1 MPDNATDLTP
11 DGAAFHRFATNFF
24 RDLDDAV
31 ETEFE
36 ASLNEDDGD
45 E

>member
-1 MPDNATDLTP
+1 MSDNTTELTP
-11 DGAAFHRFATNFF
+11 DGEAFHRFATNFF

-31 ETEFE
+31 EAEFE
-36 ASLNEDDGD
+36 ASLNEDTAD